1 METKLKSLCP
11 SNAATCSRA
20 EITPARGRRLV
31 PFRNCFCGVQAE
43 KFYYG
48 SFLCLKHWK
57 MDRARYMQDPE
68 VTAANI
74 KECNARCER
83 ERSARLKAA
92 GLCVTCGK
100 REANPQATR
109 CEVCQ
114 AKRRK
119 PKVTEQKGRHL
130 WKRWNDLT
138 FKKSA

>member
-1 METKLKSLCP
+1 MQDSL
-11 SNAATCSRA
+11 
-20 EITPARGRRLV
+20 ILPARGRRLV
-31 PFRNCFCGVQAE
+31 PFRNCFCGVQAA
-43 KFYYG
+43 KFYDG
-48 SFLCLKHWK
+48 QFLCLRHFQA
-57 MDRARYMQDPE
+57 DRSRYLQDPA

-74 KECNARCER
+74 RECNARCETR
-83 ERSARLKAA
+83 RNERLKGL

-109 CEVCQ
+109 CEICQ

-138 FKKSA
+138 FQKAS